1 MVTHPDITRYFMTI
15 PEAAQ
20 LVVQAGGLAKGG
32 EIFVLDMGEP
42 VKIVTLAENL
52 IMLSGYK
59 PYTDI
64 EIRFSGLRP
73 GEKLYEELVLDEES
87 SERKMTA
94 NNKIFVT
101 KPVEMDDKLFEEELE
116 NLKNATDK
124 NVRSIIKTIVPNYKE
139 AKIN

>member
-1 MVTHPDITRYFMTI
+1 MTI

-64 EIRFSGLRP
+64 EIQFSGLRP

>member
-1 MVTHPDITRYFMTI
+1 MVTHPGITRYFMTI

-64 EIRFSGLRP
+64 EIQFSGLRP